1 MISSSFQRE
10 FDPQT
15 GSVCQH
21 SGCLC
26 CERGGEAGRN
36 PLINMEPL
44 KLLSSSFWRGID
56 PNSGSVYPHS
66 GCEYCYGV
74 EGETPDNH
82 GAIKV
87 AFQWSSSFNRGTD
100 TNSDFV
106 NPNSG
111 CLCWEGRVGGGEEKE
126 QMINMGPLS
135 CFQKVFG
142 GRLTKKSG

>member
-1 MISSSFQRE
+1 
-10 FDPQT
+10 
-15 GSVCQH
+15 
-21 SGCLC
+21 
-26 CERGGEAGRN
+26 
-36 PLINMEPL
+36 MEPL

-111 CLCWEGRVGGGEEKE
+111 CLCWEGRAGGGEGTNDKHGALKLFSKSWGRG
-126 QMINMGPLS
+126 IN
-135 CFQKVFG
+135 
-142 GRLTKKSG
+142 KKSG